1 MDGRGVALA
10 GIVCAAGL
18 AALLLVPGLRLG
30 ADMPWLGAVVM
41 LAPTATLLAL
51 TGYRHYGLGRAV
63 AVALAVAAAA
73 GGVSWIVAI
82 FTLVK
87 ALSGAGVE
95 LAWAI
100 LLLVT
105 PVVSVLALGV
115 LALRVVPR
123 RITSGDTPRVPA
135 DGEPVRPVH
144 SPGSY
149 EARE

>member
-1 MDGRGVALA
+1 MA

-18 AALLLVPGLRLG
+18 AALMLVPGLRLG
-30 ADMPWLGAVVM
+30 ADMPWLGAAVM

-63 AVALAVAAAA
+63 AVALVVAAAA
-73 GGVSWIVAI
+73 GGMSWIVAI

-87 ALSGAGVE
+87 ALSGAGFE

-115 LALRVVPR
+115 LALRVVPPR
-123 RITSGDTPRVPA
+123 TTSGDMSMVPA
-135 DGEPVRPVH
+135 DREPVRPAH